1 MNFAKQNG
9 KSYWNIDVD
18 GDPEKMEAKTDMILG
33 HVIET
38 MQRSVCFLVNQRDT
52 KRLTALQACYNE
64 VLKQAEECLSTGSSM
79 SIKEVDQGWN

>member
-1 MNFAKQNG
+1 MKAARATG
-9 KSYWNIDVD
+9 KSYWNIDGD

-38 MQRSVCFLVNQRDT
+38 MQRTVCFLVNQKDT

-79 SIKEVDQGWN
+79 SIKEVDKGLN